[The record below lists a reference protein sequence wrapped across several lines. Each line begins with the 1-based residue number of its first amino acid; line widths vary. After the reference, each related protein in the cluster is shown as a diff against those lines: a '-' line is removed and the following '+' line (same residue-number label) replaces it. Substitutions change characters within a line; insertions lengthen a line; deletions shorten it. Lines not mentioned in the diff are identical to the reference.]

1 MADKRFT
8 MQIVFTFHHFSSKTQ
23 FIRSEVAETQE
34 IATFRIYVE
43 RVIQRVKDNNLF
55 KTVTP
60 LSMVGTVCQLWTIAL
75 LLTNFQGPLIIEK
88 I

>member
-1 MADKRFT
+1 

-60 LSMVGTVCQLWTIAL
+60 SVWLELFVSY
-75 LLTNFQGPLIIEK
+75 GPLLYFLLIFK
-88 I
+88 DPS